1 MKHLQVLVP
10 WKAGLHLRPAT
21 RLVRIAQTFRSTI
34 LLSCSGKIAD
44 ARSIVSVLLLAASM
58 GAAINIET
66 TGEDE
71 ANAVQAIE
79 QVFSSDDDVAF
90 EGSGEDAGEFC

>member
-1 MKHLQVLVP
+1 MSKALMKHLQVLVP
-10 WKAGLHLRPAT
+10 WKGGLHLRPAT

-34 LLSCSGKIAD
+34 LLSCGGKIAN

-58 GAAINIET
+58 GSAINIET

-71 ANAVQAIE
+71 TNAAQAIE
-79 QVFSSDDDVAF
+79 QVFSSDDENGVPGDVKP
-90 EGSGEDAGEFC
+90 

>member
-10 WKAGLHLRPAT
+10 WKGGLHLRPAT

-34 LLSCSGKIAD
+34 LLNCGGKIAN
-44 ARSIVSVLLLAASM
+44 ARSIVSVLLLAASV
-58 GAAINIET
+58 GSAINIET

-71 ANAVQAIE
+71 TNAAQAIE
-79 QVFSSDDDVAF
+79 QVFSSDDESGVPGDVKP
-90 EGSGEDAGEFC
+90 

>member
-10 WKAGLHLRPAT
+10 WKSGLHLRPAT

-34 LLSCSGKIAD
+34 HLKCGGKIAN

-58 GAAINIET
+58 GSAINIET
-66 TGEDE
+66 MGEDE
-71 ANAVQAIE
+71 ANAAQAIE
-79 QVFSSDDDVAF
+79 RVFSSDDD
-90 EGSGEDAGEFC
+90 SGVSDDVKP